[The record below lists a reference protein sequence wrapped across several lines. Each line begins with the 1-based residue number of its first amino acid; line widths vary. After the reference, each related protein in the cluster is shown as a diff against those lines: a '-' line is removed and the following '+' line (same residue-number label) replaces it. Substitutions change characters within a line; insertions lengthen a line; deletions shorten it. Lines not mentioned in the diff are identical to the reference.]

1 MQAEM
6 SQGPVSAETVSADFF
21 TRLVALIIDS
31 VIIGVPAFILM
42 MILPVMLIYPL
53 MLAASVGYQIYFW
66 TTTGQTFGKMAMGL
80 KVVSAETGNI
90 LTPSEAAPLAGH
102 LAGGKPVLDRVLYW
116 TNGHPYLTQRLC
128 RAIADRKIRLRLLA
142 AKADVNARIPVS
154 RTIVAR

>member
-90 LTPSEAAPLAGH
+90 LTPSEAALRYVGYIVSGLPLYIGFLWALWDPMH
-102 LAGGKPVLDRVLYW
+102 DTWADK
-116 TNGHPYLTQRLC
+116 
-128 RAIADRKIRLRLLA
+128 IAKTKVIKV
-142 AKADVNARIPVS
+142 AK
-154 RTIVAR
+154 

>member
-1 MQAEM
+1 MQAQDSM
-6 SQGPVSAETVSADFF
+6 GTQPQQVVSPETVSADFF

-53 MLAASVGYQIYFW
+53 MLVASVGYQIYFW

-90 LTPSEAAPLAGH
+90 LTPSEAGLRYVGYIVSG
-102 LAGGKPVLDRVLYW
+102 LPV
-116 TNGHPYLTQRLC
+116 YLGFLW
-128 RAIADRKIRLRLLA
+128 AIWDPTHDTWADKI
-142 AKADVNARIPVS
+142 AKTKVIK
-154 RTIVAR
+154 VAK